1 MIICVGESLIDFV
14 PISDPATGGESG
26 AATLPEY
33 RPVAGGC
40 PYNCAISAARLGA
53 KVAFVGTISTDFFG
67 DQLLSRLEANKVDI
81 SMIHRVDHPTTLAFV
96 KKSRSGSARYAFY
109 TISAADRAFSVEHL
123 PDPVPERAIVQIGSI
138 SLIADPEGS
147 TILGLAERERG
158 RRIIAFDPNIRDT
171 LIADEEDY
179 RRRVDRA
186 LAATTVLKT
195 SDEDLEWIYPGVSV
209 VQAVRNVRDKGVE
222 LVVVTRGADGSTA
235 YSATQEVT
243 VPALDVE
250 VSDTIGAGDSF
261 LAALLVWLDEAG
273 VVEPGA
279 VGALSDDDLREVLEF
294 ASRVSAVTCTRVGAE
309 PPYRSELGD

>member
-1 MIICVGESLIDFV
+1 MIICIGESLIDFV
-14 PISDPATGGESG
+14 PISQPTNGDESG
-26 AATLPEY
+26 AASLPEY

-53 KVAFVGTISTDFFG
+53 KVAFVGTVSTDFFG
-67 DQLLSRLEANKVDI
+67 DQLLSRLGDNTVDT

-96 KKSRSGSARYAFY
+96 KKSPSGSARYAFY
-109 TISAADRAFSVEHL
+109 TISAADRAFSAEHV
-123 PDPVPERAIVQIGSI
+123 PVPIPAHAIVQIGSI
-138 SLIADPEGS
+138 SLIADPEGA
-147 TILGLAERERG
+147 TILDLAERERG

-171 LIADEEDY
+171 LITDEDDY

-195 SDEDLEWIYPGVSV
+195 SDEDLEWIYPGVSLDE
-209 VQAVRNVRDKGVE
+209 AVRRVRRKGVE
-222 LVVVTRGADGSTA
+222 LVVVTRGSEGSAAYTA
-235 YSATQEVT
+235 SRTVT
-243 VPALDVE
+243 VAAIDVE

-273 VVEPGA
+273 VVEPGS
-279 VGALSDDDLREVLEF
+279 VGGLSIDELTEALEF